1 MGNVKMAN
9 ITINNATMLLRLLFQ
24 SVPLSTCPL
33 KGLFLTT
40 ITKRQEVVLVII
52 VDPEILYELNC

>member
-1 MGNVKMAN
+1 MGNVKMVN
-9 ITINNATMLLRLLFQ
+9 ITINIQQCYFVYY
-24 SVPLSTCPL
+24 SVPLSTCSL

-40 ITKRQEVVLVII
+40 ITKRQELVLVII

>member
-9 ITINNATMLLRLLFQ
+9 VTINNSTMLLVYY

-33 KGLFLTT
+33 KGLILTT
-40 ITKRQEVVLVII
+40 STKRQELVLVII
-52 VDPEILYELNC
+52 VDPGILYELNC